1 MFGTSTIGI
10 EWFVLSILAIL
21 VLIICVWCIYAFFH
35 AIFLFIFSQWDEE
48 KKKSAWNSIRYMI
61 IWVILTIALLTVFPL
76 AFRQLEITWYE
87 TYTASN
93 IFQRAWEI
101 LNGILQLGKI
111 SENPLNS
118 GGWYNNNAPSPSQD
132 YSL

>member
-10 EWFVLSILAIL
+10 ESFVLSILAIL
-21 VLIICVWCIYAFFH
+21 VLIICGWCVYAFFH

-93 IFQRAWEI
+93 IFQRAGEI
-101 LNGILQLGKI
+101 LNGVLQLG
-111 SENPLNS
+111 SATNDSFDWWLRNTS
-118 GGWYNNNAPSPSQD
+118 PSPSQD